1 MNLVGLLGLSWSE
14 LQMLRI
20 ILLLV
25 AVWNVALPHICY
37 GYCSGSCVLNWK
49 IRIIGGT
56 AVGLQ
61 AQISSF
67 LRDGWR

>member
-25 AVWNVALPHICY
+25 EAWNVALPHICY
-37 GYCSGSCVLNWK
+37 GYCSAMENGSCVLSWK
-49 IRIIGGT
+49 MRIIGGT
-56 AVGLQ
+56 AVSLQ

-67 LRDGWR
+67 L